1 MPLTAKG
8 EKIMSSMQEK
18 HGVEKGKQV
27 FYASKNAGRITGVD
41 KKSDD
46 DDKRKDQEKEES
58 PVKETKTT
66 VKEPAGG
73 GEKQED
79 PKAKLK
85 AAEDELAALER
96 EQEQSEEGQGR
107 MNAIDD
113 QKKIIRQLRNEMRET
128 EHKERMGIADAVE
141 KLEYQQD
148 STLLMKHIG
157 DAVSRLAD
165 RMDAFEKKKDYAS
178 AQAR

>member
-1 MPLTAKG
+1 MPLKSG
-8 EKIMSSMQEK
+8 SSRETISQNIREMVESGHPQEQA
-18 HGVEKGKQV
+18 V
-27 FYASKNAGRITGVD
+27 AAALSKSREDDMDKVD
-41 KKSDD
+41 KK
-46 DDKRKDQEKEES
+46 DQEEEKP

-73 GEKQED
+73 GEEEKD
-79 PKAKLK
+79 PKAQLK

-113 QKKIIRQLRNEMRET
+113 QKKIIRTLRNEMRDA

-141 KLEYQQD
+141 KLEYEQD
-148 STLLMKHIG
+148 RAQLMKHIS
-157 DAVSRLAD
+157 DAIAELSG
-165 RMDAFEKKKDYAS
+165 RMDTYTERNK
-178 AQAR
+178 AQVR